1 MIFGGIQKS
10 STIDFPGILCCVL
23 FTRGCDLNC
32 FYCHNRDLIPRGGS
46 ALPEAEVWAFLE
58 KRRGLL
64 DGVVVSGGEPTL
76 QADLP
81 EACAGSRPWATKPS
95 WIPTAS
101 GPGL

>member
-46 ALPEAEVWAFLE
+46 ALPEA
-58 KRRGLL
+58 
-64 DGVVVSGGEPTL
+64 VSYTHLTLPT
-76 QADLP
+76 
-81 EACAGSRPWATKPS
+81 T
-95 WIPTAS
+95 
-101 GPGL
+101 